1 MFGLKNFY
9 HTLNQ
14 LQNDAKL
21 EPIIAWPPV
30 FSQALDSLLGFS
42 LSFHGFLLLWY
53 FSLFFLLVVVITVVL
68 VLLHSIKECCN
79 I

>member
-68 VLLHSIKECCN
+68 VLLRSIKECCN

>member
-1 MFGLKNFY
+1 MIGLKNFY

-14 LQNDAKL
+14 LQNDTKL

-68 VLLHSIKECCN
+68 VLLHIIKECCN

>member
-1 MFGLKNFY
+1 MIGLKNFY
-9 HTLNQ
+9 RTLNQ

-21 EPIIAWPPV
+21 ELIIAWPPV

-42 LSFHGFLLLWY
+42 LSSHGFLLLWY

-68 VLLHSIKECCN
+68 VLLHLIKECCN